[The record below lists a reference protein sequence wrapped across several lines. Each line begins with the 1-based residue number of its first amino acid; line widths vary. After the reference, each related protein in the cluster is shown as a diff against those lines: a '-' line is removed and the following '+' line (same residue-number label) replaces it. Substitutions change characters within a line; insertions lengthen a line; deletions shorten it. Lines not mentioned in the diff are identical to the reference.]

1 MRTLYPARS
10 PLRTFRFDVGDGHEL
25 YVEEA
30 GNPEGVPAVFFH
42 GGPGGGID
50 PMHRRFFDPDR
61 YRVILF
67 DQRGAG
73 RSTPSGEVHKNTT
86 WKLIDD
92 TERLRRHLGIER
104 WHVFGGS
111 WGSTLSLAYAVSHP
125 DRVKS
130 LVLRGVFLVRERE
143 LRWFYQHG
151 ASELFPDQ
159 WEHFVAPIPEDE
171 RDNLLHAHH
180 RRLFGDDEEA
190 ALASARAWSVW
201 EGSTSRLLMDE
212 GLIARCA
219 QDRFA
224 LTLARLEAHYFVN
237 KGFFEEDGWLL
248 KQIDRIRHI
257 PCTIVQG
264 RYDAVCP
271 PRSAWDL
278 KTAWPEAH
286 LLLIGDAGHAS
297 SEPGTVDGLVTA
309 TDRYAD
315 FE

>member
-1 MRTLYPARS
+1 VRTLYPARS

-171 RDNLLHAHH
+171 
-180 RRLFGDDEEA
+180 
-190 ALASARAWSVW
+190 
-201 EGSTSRLLMDE
+201 GSTSRLLMDE